1 MKKTKLIEYLQSID
15 GDFEVTTSDRMG
27 TFSDIKAVEMQRW
40 GDDKY
45 ASITLVLGEYD
56 GEKLKLVEKN
66 EDEEFIENVNKE
78 LDEGEKIDKK
88 EALKAKHVFEND
100 FNNIQETCKNWYE
113 RSYETIEK
121 NALIRLFEDDEPIFE
136 KPTWILK
143 YYIYKN
149 DWKDEISSG
158 DFNDRS
164 SLITFLQDKLNNE
177 IKNQIDLNDIL
188 NK

>member
-56 GEKLKLVEKN
+56 GEKLKLVKKN

-78 LDEGEKIDKK
+78 LNEDEKIDKK

-100 FNNIQETCKNWYE
+100 FNNIQEACKNWYE

-136 KPTWILK
+136 KPTGILK

-164 SLITFLQDKLNNE
+164 SLITFLQYKLNNE

>member
-56 GEKLKLVEKN
+56 GEKLKLVKKN

-78 LDEGEKIDKK
+78 LNEDEKIDKK

-100 FNNIQETCKNWYE
+100 FNNIQEACKNWYE
-113 RSYETIEK
+113 RS
-121 NALIRLFEDDEPIFE
+121 
-136 KPTWILK
+136 
-143 YYIYKN
+143 
-149 DWKDEISSG
+149 
-158 DFNDRS
+158 
-164 SLITFLQDKLNNE
+164 
-177 IKNQIDLNDIL
+177 
-188 NK
+188 